1 MQIEKV
7 LLTDGSSIEVNKVG
21 YMYIGN
27 LANSIGCTIRRC
39 NITIEQFYEALK
51 KIEGG
56 ENIIKEIQYAKP
68 KI

>member
-7 LLTDGSSIEVNKVG
+7 LLSDGSSIEVNKSG

-39 NITIEQFYEALK
+39 NITLEQFCEKLP

-56 ENIIKEIQYAKP
+56 ENIITKIEYAK
-68 KI
+68 